1 MVEFIKSKKEM
12 SEEDIKAN
20 FITPAIVSKGWKN
33 GEHIAY
39 EEYFTDGR
47 IEVRGDKARRKEGK
61 KSDYSLYYQ
70 FGTRIAIVEAKD
82 NKHSVRAGLQ
92 QAIEY
97 GEILDVPFVYSSN
110 GDGFIEHDRITREE
124 RELELDEF
132 PTREELFSRMTKE
145 KGLTYEITEAI
156 STPYYTDA
164 FSMKTPRYYQ
174 QIAINRTIETVAR
187 GQKRVMFVMATGT
200 GKTFMAFQ
208 IIHRLR
214 KAGLAKRVLFLA
226 DGEILDVPF
235 VYSSNGDG
243 FIEHD
248 RITREERELELDEFP
263 TREELFSRMTKEKGL
278 TYEITE
284 AISTPY
290 YTDAFS
296 MKTPRYYQ
304 QIAINRTIETVARG
318 QKRVMFVMATGT
330 GKTFMAFQI
339 IHRLRKAGLAKRVLF
354 LADRNILVDQTMAED
369 FRPFEKVM
377 TKITPKLLTAPEKL
391 NSFEIYLGLY
401 QQLTG
406 EDGTETH
413 YQKFD
418 KDFFDLI
425 VIDEAHRGSAK
436 EDSNWRKVIDYFS
449 SATQIGMTA
458 TPKETKNASNTEYF
472 GEPIYTYSLKQGIED
487 GFLAPYRVMRVNLD
501 VDVDGYRPETGKVD
515 ANGQLIEDRYY
526 GRKDFDKTIVID
538 DRTQRV
544 AKFVSDYM
552 KQNNARFDKTIVFC
566 VDIDHAE
573 RMRAALVKEN
583 LDLVQEDYRYVMQ
596 VTGDNAEGK
605 AQLDN
610 FMDVN
615 SNFPAIVTTSKLLT
629 TGVNA
634 KTCRLIVLDSN
645 IQSMTEFK
653 QIIGRGTRL
662 YPQKGKE
669 FFTIIDFRNVTN
681 LFADPDFDG
690 EPVKVLET
698 GAKTVSGS
706 TPGFVGEEG
715 DPVEKYIV
723 TDKQVTI
730 LNSTVQ
736 VLDENGKLITES
748 LTDYTRKNIL
758 GSYATLNDFI
768 TVWHTA
774 DKKKLI
780 LDELYKKG
788 VYLDAIRES
797 EGISEQEIDDFDL
810 LLKLAYGQKEL
821 TKTERINKLKQSG
834 YLYKYSEE
842 ARAVL
847 EILLNKYMD
856 KGIGELESIET
867 LKLPEFQIYGGT
879 FKIINTYFGDKKR
892 YLQAIKELEQELF
905 TVA

>member
-226 DGEILDVPF
+226 D
-235 VYSSNGDG
+235 
-243 FIEHD
+243 
-248 RITREERELELDEFP
+248 
-263 TREELFSRMTKEKGL
+263 
-278 TYEITE
+278 
-284 AISTPY
+284 
-290 YTDAFS
+290 
-296 MKTPRYYQ
+296 
-304 QIAINRTIETVARG
+304 
-318 QKRVMFVMATGT
+318 
-330 GKTFMAFQI
+330 
-339 IHRLRKAGLAKRVLF
+339 
-354 LADRNILVDQTMAED
+354 RNILVDQTMAED

-436 EDSNWRKVIDYFS
+436 ENSNWRKIIDYFS

-515 ANGQLIEDRYY
+515 ANGQL
-526 GRKDFDKTIVID
+526 TIN
-538 DRTQRV
+538 RR
-544 AKFVSDYM
+544 
-552 KQNNARFDKTIVFC
+552 
-566 VDIDHAE
+566 
-573 RMRAALVKEN
+573 
-583 LDLVQEDYRYVMQ
+583 
-596 VTGDNAEGK
+596 
-605 AQLDN
+605 
-610 FMDVN
+610 
-615 SNFPAIVTTSKLLT
+615 
-629 TGVNA
+629 
-634 KTCRLIVLDSN
+634 
-645 IQSMTEFK
+645 
-653 QIIGRGTRL
+653 
-662 YPQKGKE
+662 
-669 FFTIIDFRNVTN
+669 
-681 LFADPDFDG
+681 
-690 EPVKVLET
+690 
-698 GAKTVSGS
+698 
-706 TPGFVGEEG
+706 
-715 DPVEKYIV
+715 
-723 TDKQVTI
+723 
-730 LNSTVQ
+730 
-736 VLDENGKLITES
+736 
-748 LTDYTRKNIL
+748 
-758 GSYATLNDFI
+758 
-768 TVWHTA
+768 
-774 DKKKLI
+774 
-780 LDELYKKG
+780 
-788 VYLDAIRES
+788 
-797 EGISEQEIDDFDL
+797 
-810 LLKLAYGQKEL
+810 
-821 TKTERINKLKQSG
+821 
-834 YLYKYSEE
+834 
-842 ARAVL
+842 
-847 EILLNKYMD
+847 
-856 KGIGELESIET
+856 
-867 LKLPEFQIYGGT
+867 
-879 FKIINTYFGDKKR
+879 
-892 YLQAIKELEQELF
+892 
-905 TVA
+905 

>member
-97 GEILDVPFVYSSN
+97 
-110 GDGFIEHDRITREE
+110 
-124 RELELDEF
+124 
-132 PTREELFSRMTKE
+132 
-145 KGLTYEITEAI
+145 
-156 STPYYTDA
+156 
-164 FSMKTPRYYQ
+164 
-174 QIAINRTIETVAR
+174 
-187 GQKRVMFVMATGT
+187 
-200 GKTFMAFQ
+200 
-208 IIHRLR
+208 
-214 KAGLAKRVLFLA
+214 
-226 DGEILDVPF
+226 GEILDVPF

-515 ANGQLIEDRYY
+515 TNGQLIEDRYY
-526 GRKDFDKTIVID
+526 CRKDFDKTIVID

-615 SNFPAIVTTSKLLT
+615 SNFPAFKNTFTS
-629 TGVNA
+629 
-634 KTCRLIVLDSN
+634 
-645 IQSMTEFK
+645 F
-653 QIIGRGTRL
+653 
-662 YPQKGKE
+662 Y
-669 FFTIIDFRNVTN
+669 
-681 LFADPDFDG
+681 
-690 EPVKVLET
+690 
-698 GAKTVSGS
+698 
-706 TPGFVGEEG
+706 
-715 DPVEKYIV
+715 YIL
-723 TDKQVTI
+723 Q
-730 LNSTVQ
+730 
-736 VLDENGKLITES
+736 
-748 LTDYTRKNIL
+748 Y
-758 GSYATLNDFI
+758 
-768 TVWHTA
+768 
-774 DKKKLI
+774 
-780 LDELYKKG
+780 
-788 VYLDAIRES
+788 
-797 EGISEQEIDDFDL
+797 
-810 LLKLAYGQKEL
+810 LLKQ
-821 TKTERINKLKQSG
+821 
-834 YLYKYSEE
+834 LYFE
-842 ARAVL
+842 
-847 EILLNKYMD
+847 LLNKCFY
-856 KGIGELESIET
+856 IILQRFTT
-867 LKLPEFQIYGGT
+867 LLP
-879 FKIINTYFGDKKR
+879 
-892 YLQAIKELEQELF
+892 LF
-905 TVA
+905 CPF

>member
-1 MVEFIKSKKEM
+1 M

-20 FITPAIVSKGWKN
+20 FITPAILSKGWKN
-33 GEHIAY
+33 GEHIFY
-39 EEYFTDGR
+39 EEPFTDGR
-47 IEVRGDKARRKEGK
+47 IEVRGDNAHRKERK
-61 KSDYSLYYQ
+61 RSDYALYYQ
-70 FGTRIAIVEAKD
+70 FGLQLAIVEAKD
-82 NKHSVRAGLQ
+82 NKHSVRSGLQ

-97 GEILDVPFVYSSN
+97 GEILDVPFVYASN
-110 GDGFIEHDRITREE
+110 GDAFIEHDRLTRKE
-124 RELELDEF
+124 REITLDEF
-132 PTREELFSRMTKE
+132 PTREELFERWKAEKE
-145 KGLTYEITEAI
+145 FGSELSKAIT
-156 STPYYTDA
+156 TPYYTDT
-164 FSMKTPRYYQ
+164 FSSKIPRYYQ
-174 QIAINRTIETVAR
+174 QIAINRTV
-187 GQKRVMFVMATGT
+187 
-200 GKTFMAFQ
+200 
-208 IIHRLR
+208 
-214 KAGLAKRVLFLA
+214 
-226 DGEILDVPF
+226 
-235 VYSSNGDG
+235 
-243 FIEHD
+243 
-248 RITREERELELDEFP
+248 
-263 TREELFSRMTKEKGL
+263 
-278 TYEITE
+278 E
-284 AISTPY
+284 A
-290 YTDAFS
+290 
-296 MKTPRYYQ
+296 
-304 QIAINRTIETVARG
+304 VARG

-369 FRPFEKVM
+369 FKPFEKVM
-377 TKITPKLLTAPEKL
+377 TKITAKLLNAPEKL

-406 EDGTETH
+406 EDGEETH
-413 YQKFD
+413 YRKFD

-458 TPKETKNASNTEYF
+458 TPKETKEISNMDYF
-472 GEPIYTYSLKQGIED
+472 GEPVYTYSLKQGIED

-501 VDVDGYRPETGKVD
+501 VDVDGYRPESGQVD
-515 ANGQLIEDRYY
+515 AKGQLIEDRYY

-538 DRTQRV
+538 ERTKMV

-573 RMRAALVKEN
+573 RMRAAFVNENTDLVK
-583 LDLVQEDYRYVMQ
+583 EDYRYVMQ

-605 AQLDN
+605 SQLDN

-615 SNFPAIVTTSKLLT
+615 SKFPAIVTTSKLLT

-662 YPQKGKE
+662 YPEKGKE

-690 EPVKVLET
+690 EPVEIYDPKGEASSRGKGT
-698 GAKTVSGS
+698 G
-706 TPGFVGEEG
+706 VGEHT
-715 DPVEKYIV
+715 EKYRV
-723 TDKQVTI
+723 TDKKVDI
-730 LNSTVQ
+730 LNSTIQ
-736 VLDENGKLITES
+736 VLDENGKLVTES
-748 LTDYTRKNIL
+748 LIDYTRKNIL
-758 GSYATLNDFI
+758 GSYATLTDFI
-768 TVWHTA
+768 MAWQAA
-774 DKKKLI
+774 DKKKVI
-780 LDELYKKG
+780 LEELYKKG
-788 VYLDAIRES
+788 VYLDTIRET
-797 EGISEQEIDDFDL
+797 EGISEKEIDDFDL
-810 LLKLAYGQKEL
+810 LLKLAYGQKSL
-821 TKTERINKLKQSG
+821 TKSERISKVKQSG

-847 EILLNKYMD
+847 EILLDKYMD
-856 KGIGELESIET
+856 KGIGELESLET
-867 LKLPEFQIYGGT
+867 LKLPDFQVFGGT
-879 FKIINTYFGDKKR
+879 FKIINTYFGNKKR
-892 YLQAIKELEQELF
+892 YLEAIRELEEELF

>member
-1 MVEFIKSKKEM
+1 MVTFIKDKKEM

-20 FITPAIVSKGWKN
+20 FITPAILSKGWKN
-33 GEHIAY
+33 GEHIFY

-61 KSDYSLYYQ
+61 KSDYALYYQ
-70 FGTRIAIVEAKD
+70 FGQRIAIVEAKD
-82 NKHSVRAGLQ
+82 NKHSVRSGLQ

-110 GDGFIEHDRITREE
+110 GDGFIEHDRITRQE
-124 RELELDEF
+124 RELSLDDF
-132 PTREELFSRMTKE
+132 PTRDELFERLKTE
-145 KGLTYEITEAI
+145 KDVTSEVSKVIT
-156 STPYYTDA
+156 TPYYTNA
-164 FSMKTPRYYQ
+164 FSSKTPRYYQ
-174 QIAINRTIETVAR
+174 QIAINRTIEV
-187 GQKRVMFVMATGT
+187 
-200 GKTFMAFQ
+200 
-208 IIHRLR
+208 
-214 KAGLAKRVLFLA
+214 
-226 DGEILDVPF
+226 
-235 VYSSNGDG
+235 
-243 FIEHD
+243 
-248 RITREERELELDEFP
+248 
-263 TREELFSRMTKEKGL
+263 
-278 TYEITE
+278 
-284 AISTPY
+284 
-290 YTDAFS
+290 
-296 MKTPRYYQ
+296 
-304 QIAINRTIETVARG
+304 VARG

-369 FRPFEKVM
+369 FKPFEKVM
-377 TKITPKLLTAPEKL
+377 TKITARLLNSPEKL

-406 EDGTETH
+406 EDSEETH

-436 EDSNWRKVIDYFS
+436 EDSNWRKVIEYFS

-458 TPKETKNASNTEYF
+458 TPKETKDISNMEYF

-501 VDVDGYRPETGKVD
+501 VDVEGYRPERDEVD
-515 ANGQLIEDRYY
+515 ARGQLIEDRYY
-526 GRKDFDKTIVID
+526 GRADFDKNIVID
-538 DRTQRV
+538 DRTRMV

-573 RMRAALVKEN
+573 RMRAAFVDEN
-583 LDLVQEDYRYVMQ
+583 LDLVKEDYRYVMQ
-596 VTGDNAEGK
+596 VTGDNQEGK

-615 SNFPAIVTTSKLLT
+615 SKFPTIVTTSKLLT

-669 FFTIIDFRNVTN
+669 FFTVIDFRNVTN

-690 EPVKVLET
+690 DPVKVLDD
-698 GAKTVSGS
+698 SGKSVPKNPFKFIGEIDES
-706 TPGFVGEEG
+706 T
-715 DPVEKYIV
+715 EKYRV
-723 TDKQVTI
+723 TDKKVDI
-730 LNSTVQ
+730 LNSTTQ
-736 VLDENGKLITES
+736 VLDENGKLVTES

-758 GSYATLNDFI
+758 GTYPTLTDFI
-768 TVWHTA
+768 TAWKAA
-774 DKKKLI
+774 DKKKVI
-780 LDELYKKG
+780 LEELYQKG
-788 VYLDAIRES
+788 VYLDVIREV

-810 LLKLAYGQKEL
+810 LLKLAYGQKSL
-821 TKTERINKLKQSG
+821 TKSERISKVKQSG

-847 EILLNKYMD
+847 EILLDKYMD

-867 LKLPEFQIYGGT
+867 LKLPEFQVYGDT
-879 FKIINTYFGDKKR
+879 FKIINTCFGNKKC
-892 YLQAIKELEQELF
+892 YLEAIKELEEELF
-905 TVA
+905 NVA

>member
-1 MVEFIKSKKEM
+1 MATFIKDKKSM

-20 FITPAIVSKGWKN
+20 FITPAILAKGWKN

-61 KSDYSLYYQ
+61 KSDYALYYQ
-70 FGTRIAIVEAKD
+70 FGQRIAIVEAKD
-82 NKHSVRAGLQ
+82 NKHSLRAGLQ

-110 GDGFIEHDRITREE
+110 GNGFIEHDRITRQE
-124 RELELDEF
+124 RELTLEEF
-132 PTREELFSRMTKE
+132 PTREELFERLISEKE
-145 KGLTYEITEAI
+145 ISSEVSKAI
-156 STPYYTDA
+156 SVPYYTDA
-164 FSMKTPRYYQ
+164 FSNKTPRYYQ
-174 QIAINRTIETVAR
+174 QIAINRTVEAVAR
-187 GQKRVMFVMATGT
+187 GENRVMFVMATGT
-200 GKTFMAFQ
+200 GKTFM
-208 IIHRLR
+208 
-214 KAGLAKRVLFLA
+214 
-226 DGEILDVPF
+226 
-235 VYSSNGDG
+235 
-243 FIEHD
+243 
-248 RITREERELELDEFP
+248 T
-263 TREELFSRMTKEKGL
+263 
-278 TYEITE
+278 
-284 AISTPY
+284 
-290 YTDAFS
+290 
-296 MKTPRYYQ
+296 
-304 QIAINRTIETVARG
+304 
-318 QKRVMFVMATGT
+318 
-330 GKTFMAFQI
+330 FQI

-369 FRPFEKVM
+369 FKPFEKVM
-377 TKITPKLLTAPEKL
+377 TKITAKLLNSPEKL

-406 EDGTETH
+406 EDGEETH

-425 VIDEAHRGSAK
+425 IIDEAHRGSAK
-436 EDSNWRKVIDYFS
+436 EDSNWRQVIDYFA

-458 TPKETKNASNTEYF
+458 TPKETKEVSNIDYF

-487 GFLAPYRVMRVNLD
+487 GFLAPYRVMRVNLNI
-501 VDVDGYRPETGKVD
+501 DVDGYRPENGKTD
-515 ANGQLIEDRYY
+515 AAGKLIEDRYY

-538 DRTQRV
+538 DRTQKV

-573 RMRAALVKEN
+573 RMRAAFVKEN
-583 LDLVQEDYRYVMQ
+583 PDLVQEDYRYVMQ

-615 SNFPAIVTTSKLLT
+615 SKFPAIVTTSKLLT

-690 EPVKVLET
+690 EPAYVFDPKGPT
-698 GAKTVSGS
+698 GGGGES
-706 TPGFVGEEG
+706 TGGGE
-715 DPVEKYIV
+715 PIEKYRV
-723 TDKQVTI
+723 TDKKVDV
-730 LNSTVQ
+730 LNSTIQ
-736 VLDENGKLITES
+736 VLDENGKLVTES

-758 GSYATLNDFI
+758 GAYATLTEFI
-768 TVWHTA
+768 TAWQAA
-774 DKKKLI
+774 DKKRVI
-780 LDELYKKG
+780 LEELYKKG
-788 VYLDAIRES
+788 VYLDAIREA

-821 TKTERINKLKQSG
+821 TKSQRISRVKSSG
-834 YLYKYSEE
+834 YLQKYSEE

-847 EILLNKYMD
+847 ETLLDKYMD

-879 FKIINTYFGDKKR
+879 FKIINTYFGNKQA
-892 YLQAIKELEQELF
+892 YLRAIKELEEELF

>member
-1 MVEFIKSKKEM
+1 MVELLKPKHKM

-20 FITPAIVSKGWKN
+20 FITPAILSKGWKN
-33 GEHIAY
+33 GEHIFY

-61 KSDYSLYYQ
+61 KSDYALYYQ
-70 FGTRIAIVEAKD
+70 FGQRIAIVEAKD

-110 GDGFIEHDRITREE
+110 GDGFIEHDRITRRE
-124 RELELDEF
+124 RELSLDDF
-132 PTREELFSRMTKE
+132 PTRDELFERFKAEKE
-145 KGLTYEITEAI
+145 FTSEVVKAITI
-156 STPYYTDA
+156 PYYTDA
-164 FSMKTPRYYQ
+164 FSSKTPRYYQ
-174 QIAINRTIETVAR
+174 QIAINRTVEAVA
-187 GQKRVMFVMATGT
+187 
-200 GKTFMAFQ
+200 
-208 IIHRLR
+208 H
-214 KAGLAKRVLFLA
+214 
-226 DGEILDVPF
+226 
-235 VYSSNGDG
+235 
-243 FIEHD
+243 
-248 RITREERELELDEFP
+248 
-263 TREELFSRMTKEKGL
+263 
-278 TYEITE
+278 
-284 AISTPY
+284 
-290 YTDAFS
+290 
-296 MKTPRYYQ
+296 
-304 QIAINRTIETVARG
+304 G

-369 FRPFEKVM
+369 FKPFEKMM
-377 TKITPKLLTAPEKL
+377 TKITARLLNAPEKL

-436 EDSNWRKVIDYFS
+436 EDSNWRKVIEYFS

-458 TPKETKNASNTEYF
+458 TPKETKEISNMEYF

-501 VDVDGYRPETGKVD
+501 VDVDGYRPESGKVD
-515 ANGQLIEDRYY
+515 AKGQLIEDRYY
-526 GRKDFDKTIVID
+526 GRKDFDKAIVID
-538 DRTQRV
+538 DRTKMV

-573 RMRAALVKEN
+573 RMREAFINENTDLVK
-583 LDLVQEDYRYVMQ
+583 EDYRYVMQ
-596 VTGDNAEGK
+596 VTGDNQEGK

-615 SNFPAIVTTSKLLT
+615 SKFPAIVTTSKLLT

-662 YPQKGKE
+662 YPEKGKE

-681 LFADPDFDG
+681 LFADLDFDG
-690 EPVKVLET
+690 EPVEIFDPK
-698 GAKTVSGS
+698 GGSGS
-706 TPGFVGEEG
+706 SGKGTGGG
-715 DPVEKYIV
+715 DEPTEKYHV
-723 TDKQVTI
+723 TDKKVDI
-730 LNSTVQ
+730 LNSTIQ
-736 VLDENGKLITES
+736 VLDENGKLVTES
-748 LTDYTRKNIL
+748 LIDYTRKNII
-758 GSYATLNDFI
+758 GTYATLTDFI
-768 TVWHTA
+768 TAWQAA
-774 DKKKLI
+774 DKKKVI
-780 LDELYKKG
+780 LEELYKKG
-788 VYLDAIRES
+788 VYLDAIREA

-810 LLKLAYGQKEL
+810 LLKLAYGQKSL
-821 TKTERINKLKQSG
+821 TKSERISKVKQG
-834 YLYKYSEE
+834 RYLYKYSEE

-847 EILLNKYMD
+847 EILLDKYMD

-867 LKLPEFQIYGGT
+867 LKLPEFQVYGGT

-892 YLQAIKELEQELF
+892 YLEAIKELEEELF

>member
-226 DGEILDVPF
+226 D
-235 VYSSNGDG
+235 
-243 FIEHD
+243 
-248 RITREERELELDEFP
+248 
-263 TREELFSRMTKEKGL
+263 
-278 TYEITE
+278 
-284 AISTPY
+284 
-290 YTDAFS
+290 
-296 MKTPRYYQ
+296 
-304 QIAINRTIETVARG
+304 
-318 QKRVMFVMATGT
+318 
-330 GKTFMAFQI
+330 
-339 IHRLRKAGLAKRVLF
+339 
-354 LADRNILVDQTMAED
+354 RNILVDQTMAED

-436 EDSNWRKVIDYFS
+436 ENSNWRKVIDYFS

-605 AQLDN
+605 VQLDN

-690 EPVKVLET
+690 DPVKVLET

-706 TPGFVGEEG
+706 TPGFVDEEG

>member
-1 MVEFIKSKKEM
+1 
-12 SEEDIKAN
+12 
-20 FITPAIVSKGWKN
+20 
-33 GEHIAY
+33 
-39 EEYFTDGR
+39 
-47 IEVRGDKARRKEGK
+47 
-61 KSDYSLYYQ
+61 
-70 FGTRIAIVEAKD
+70 
-82 NKHSVRAGLQ
+82 
-92 QAIEY
+92 
-97 GEILDVPFVYSSN
+97 
-110 GDGFIEHDRITREE
+110 
-124 RELELDEF
+124 
-132 PTREELFSRMTKE
+132 
-145 KGLTYEITEAI
+145 
-156 STPYYTDA
+156 
-164 FSMKTPRYYQ
+164 MKR
-174 QIAINRTIETVAR
+174 
-187 GQKRVMFVMATGT
+187 
-200 GKTFMAFQ
+200 
-208 IIHRLR
+208 
-214 KAGLAKRVLFLA
+214 
-226 DGEILDVPF
+226 
-235 VYSSNGDG
+235 
-243 FIEHD
+243 
-248 RITREERELELDEFP
+248 
-263 TREELFSRMTKEKGL
+263 
-278 TYEITE
+278 
-284 AISTPY
+284 
-290 YTDAFS
+290 
-296 MKTPRYYQ
+296 
-304 QIAINRTIETVARG
+304 
-318 QKRVMFVMATGT
+318 
-330 GKTFMAFQI
+330 
-339 IHRLRKAGLAKRVLF
+339 
-354 LADRNILVDQTMAED
+354 
-369 FRPFEKVM
+369 
-377 TKITPKLLTAPEKL
+377 
-391 NSFEIYLGLY
+391 
-401 QQLTG
+401 
-406 EDGTETH
+406 
-413 YQKFD
+413 
-418 KDFFDLI
+418 
-425 VIDEAHRGSAK
+425 
-436 EDSNWRKVIDYFS
+436 
-449 SATQIGMTA
+449 
-458 TPKETKNASNTEYF
+458 
-472 GEPIYTYSLKQGIED
+472 
-487 GFLAPYRVMRVNLD
+487 
-501 VDVDGYRPETGKVD
+501 
-515 ANGQLIEDRYY
+515 
-526 GRKDFDKTIVID
+526 
-538 DRTQRV
+538 
-544 AKFVSDYM
+544 
-552 KQNNARFDKTIVFC
+552 NNARFDKTIVFC

-698 GAKTVSGS
+698 GAKTNNGA
-706 TPGFVGEEG
+706 TPGFVDEGG
-715 DPVEKYIV
+715 DPVEKYV
-723 TDKQVTI
+723 VADKQVTI

-736 VLDENGKLITES
+736 VLDENGKLVTEN

-768 TVWHTA
+768 TAWHTA
-774 DKKKLI
+774 DKKKII

-821 TKTERINKLKQSG
+821 TKTERINKLKRSG

-847 EILLNKYMD
+847 EILLDKYMD

-867 LKLPEFQIYGGT
+867 LKLPEFQLYGGT

>member
-226 DGEILDVPF
+226 D
-235 VYSSNGDG
+235 
-243 FIEHD
+243 
-248 RITREERELELDEFP
+248 
-263 TREELFSRMTKEKGL
+263 
-278 TYEITE
+278 
-284 AISTPY
+284 
-290 YTDAFS
+290 
-296 MKTPRYYQ
+296 
-304 QIAINRTIETVARG
+304 
-318 QKRVMFVMATGT
+318 
-330 GKTFMAFQI
+330 
-339 IHRLRKAGLAKRVLF
+339 
-354 LADRNILVDQTMAED
+354 RNILVDQTMAED

-436 EDSNWRKVIDYFS
+436 ENSNWRKVIDYFS

-501 VDVDGYRPETGKVD
+501 VDVKHYGKFADGSTQEIDVPYDIPDTWEWVRIKSIYWNFGQNKPEKSFRYIDTSSIDRKKNIINYKNLQYLSPEQAPSRARKLVSQNSVLFSTVRPYLKNIAVVRELKEY
-515 ANGQLIEDRYY
+515 LIASTA
-526 GRKDFDKTIVID
+526 F
-538 DRTQRV
+538 
-544 AKFVSDYM
+544 
-552 KQNNARFDKTIVFC
+552 
-566 VDIDHAE
+566 
-573 RMRAALVKEN
+573 
-583 LDLVQEDYRYVMQ
+583 
-596 VTGDNAEGK
+596 
-605 AQLDN
+605 
-610 FMDVN
+610 
-615 SNFPAIVTTSKLLT
+615 
-629 TGVNA
+629 
-634 KTCRLIVLDSN
+634 IVLDTLLNETYLKYYLLSDN
-645 IQSMTEFK
+645 FINRVNNKST
-653 QIIGRGTRL
+653 GTSYPAINDYNFNLLLIALPPLSEQQRIVEAIESALEKVDEYAESYNRL
-662 YPQKGKE
+662 EQLDKE
-669 FFTIIDFRNVTN
+669 FPDKLKKSILQYAMQGKLVEQDPNDESVEVLLEKIRAEKQK
-681 LFADPDFDG
+681 LF
-690 EPVKVLET
+690 
-698 GAKTVSGS
+698 
-706 TPGFVGEEG
+706 EEG
-715 DPVEKYIV
+715 KI
-723 TDKQVTI
+723 
-730 LNSTVQ
+730 
-736 VLDENGKLITES
+736 
-748 LTDYTRKNIL
+748 
-758 GSYATLNDFI
+758 
-768 TVWHTA
+768 
-774 DKKKLI
+774 KKKD
-780 LDELYKKG
+780 LD
-788 VYLDAIRES
+788 
-797 EGISEQEIDDFDL
+797 ISIVSQ
-810 LLKLAYGQKEL
+810 
-821 TKTERINKLKQSG
+821 
-834 YLYKYSEE
+834 
-842 ARAVL
+842 
-847 EILLNKYMD
+847 
-856 KGIGELESIET
+856 
-867 LKLPEFQIYGGT
+867 
-879 FKIINTYFGDKKR
+879 
-892 YLQAIKELEQELF
+892 
-905 TVA
+905 

>member
-226 DGEILDVPF
+226 D
-235 VYSSNGDG
+235 
-243 FIEHD
+243 
-248 RITREERELELDEFP
+248 
-263 TREELFSRMTKEKGL
+263 
-278 TYEITE
+278 
-284 AISTPY
+284 
-290 YTDAFS
+290 
-296 MKTPRYYQ
+296 
-304 QIAINRTIETVARG
+304 
-318 QKRVMFVMATGT
+318 
-330 GKTFMAFQI
+330 
-339 IHRLRKAGLAKRVLF
+339 
-354 LADRNILVDQTMAED
+354 RNILVDQTMAED
-369 FRPFEKVM
+369 FKPFEKVM

-436 EDSNWRKVIDYFS
+436 ENSNWRKIIDYFS

-526 GRKDFDKTIVID
+526 SRKDFDKTIVID

-552 KQNNARFDKTIVFC
+552 KQNNARFDKTIV
-566 VDIDHAE
+566 
-573 RMRAALVKEN
+573 
-583 LDLVQEDYRYVMQ
+583 
-596 VTGDNAEGK
+596 
-605 AQLDN
+605 
-610 FMDVN
+610 
-615 SNFPAIVTTSKLLT
+615 S
-629 TGVNA
+629 
-634 KTCRLIVLDSN
+634 
-645 IQSMTEFK
+645 
-653 QIIGRGTRL
+653 QI
-662 YPQKGKE
+662 
-669 FFTIIDFRNVTN
+669 
-681 LFADPDFDG
+681 
-690 EPVKVLET
+690 
-698 GAKTVSGS
+698 SS
-706 TPGFVGEEG
+706 
-715 DPVEKYIV
+715 
-723 TDKQVTI
+723 
-730 LNSTVQ
+730 
-736 VLDENGKLITES
+736 
-748 LTDYTRKNIL
+748 
-758 GSYATLNDFI
+758 
-768 TVWHTA
+768 
-774 DKKKLI
+774 
-780 LDELYKKG
+780 
-788 VYLDAIRES
+788 
-797 EGISEQEIDDFDL
+797 
-810 LLKLAYGQKEL
+810 
-821 TKTERINKLKQSG
+821 
-834 YLYKYSEE
+834 
-842 ARAVL
+842 
-847 EILLNKYMD
+847 
-856 KGIGELESIET
+856 
-867 LKLPEFQIYGGT
+867 
-879 FKIINTYFGDKKR
+879 
-892 YLQAIKELEQELF
+892 
-905 TVA
+905 

>member
-1 MVEFIKSKKEM
+1 M
-12 SEEDIKAN
+12 
-20 FITPAIVSKGWKN
+20 
-33 GEHIAY
+33 
-39 EEYFTDGR
+39 
-47 IEVRGDKARRKEGK
+47 
-61 KSDYSLYYQ
+61 
-70 FGTRIAIVEAKD
+70 VEAKD

-97 GEILDVPFVYSSN
+97 
-110 GDGFIEHDRITREE
+110 
-124 RELELDEF
+124 
-132 PTREELFSRMTKE
+132 
-145 KGLTYEITEAI
+145 
-156 STPYYTDA
+156 
-164 FSMKTPRYYQ
+164 
-174 QIAINRTIETVAR
+174 
-187 GQKRVMFVMATGT
+187 
-200 GKTFMAFQ
+200 
-208 IIHRLR
+208 
-214 KAGLAKRVLFLA
+214 
-226 DGEILDVPF
+226 GEILDVPF

-690 EPVKVLET
+690 DPVKVLET

-706 TPGFVGEEG
+706 TPGFVDEFNLHTIIRLPHSVFAPYTGIHTNILFFDKTKKTEETWFYRLDMPDG
-715 DPVEKYIV
+715 YKNFSKTKPMKSEHFNPVRDWWENREEILEGKFYKSKSF
-723 TDKQVTI
+723 TPSELAELNYNLDQCGFPKEEEEI
-730 LNSTVQ
+730 LNPF
-736 VLDENGKLITES
+736 ELIQNYQAE
-748 LTDYTRKNIL
+748 R
-758 GSYATLNDFI
+758 ATLNHKIDN
-768 TVWHTA
+768 VLA
-774 DKKKLI
+774 DI
-780 LDELYKKG
+780 L
-788 VYLDAIRES
+788 
-797 EGISEQEIDDFDL
+797 QL
-810 LLKLAYGQKEL
+810 LE
-821 TKTERINKLKQSG
+821 
-834 YLYKYSEE
+834 
-842 ARAVL
+842 
-847 EILLNKYMD
+847 D
-856 KGIGELESIET
+856 K
-867 LKLPEFQIYGGT
+867 
-879 FKIINTYFGDKKR
+879 
-892 YLQAIKELEQELF
+892 
-905 TVA
+905 

>member
-226 DGEILDVPF
+226 D
-235 VYSSNGDG
+235 
-243 FIEHD
+243 
-248 RITREERELELDEFP
+248 
-263 TREELFSRMTKEKGL
+263 
-278 TYEITE
+278 
-284 AISTPY
+284 
-290 YTDAFS
+290 
-296 MKTPRYYQ
+296 
-304 QIAINRTIETVARG
+304 
-318 QKRVMFVMATGT
+318 
-330 GKTFMAFQI
+330 
-339 IHRLRKAGLAKRVLF
+339 
-354 LADRNILVDQTMAED
+354 RNILVDQTMAED
-369 FRPFEKVM
+369 FKPFEKVM

-406 EDGTETH
+406 
-413 YQKFD
+413 
-418 KDFFDLI
+418 
-425 VIDEAHRGSAK
+425 
-436 EDSNWRKVIDYFS
+436 
-449 SATQIGMTA
+449 
-458 TPKETKNASNTEYF
+458 
-472 GEPIYTYSLKQGIED
+472 
-487 GFLAPYRVMRVNLD
+487 
-501 VDVDGYRPETGKVD
+501 
-515 ANGQLIEDRYY
+515 
-526 GRKDFDKTIVID
+526 
-538 DRTQRV
+538 
-544 AKFVSDYM
+544 
-552 KQNNARFDKTIVFC
+552 
-566 VDIDHAE
+566 
-573 RMRAALVKEN
+573 
-583 LDLVQEDYRYVMQ
+583 
-596 VTGDNAEGK
+596 DNAEGK

-615 SNFPAIVTTSKLLT
+615 SNFPAMVTTSKLLT

-706 TPGFVGEEG
+706 TPGFVDEEG

>member
-132 PTREELFSRMTKE
+132 PTREELFSRMT
-145 KGLTYEITEAI
+145 
-156 STPYYTDA
+156 
-164 FSMKTPRYYQ
+164 
-174 QIAINRTIETVAR
+174 
-187 GQKRVMFVMATGT
+187 
-200 GKTFMAFQ
+200 
-208 IIHRLR
+208 
-214 KAGLAKRVLFLA
+214 
-226 DGEILDVPF
+226 
-235 VYSSNGDG
+235 
-243 FIEHD
+243 
-248 RITREERELELDEFP
+248 
-263 TREELFSRMTKEKGL
+263 
-278 TYEITE
+278 
-284 AISTPY
+284 
-290 YTDAFS
+290 
-296 MKTPRYYQ
+296 
-304 QIAINRTIETVARG
+304 
-318 QKRVMFVMATGT
+318 
-330 GKTFMAFQI
+330 
-339 IHRLRKAGLAKRVLF
+339 
-354 LADRNILVDQTMAED
+354 
-369 FRPFEKVM
+369 
-377 TKITPKLLTAPEKL
+377 
-391 NSFEIYLGLY
+391 
-401 QQLTG
+401 
-406 EDGTETH
+406 
-413 YQKFD
+413 
-418 KDFFDLI
+418 
-425 VIDEAHRGSAK
+425 
-436 EDSNWRKVIDYFS
+436 
-449 SATQIGMTA
+449 
-458 TPKETKNASNTEYF
+458 
-472 GEPIYTYSLKQGIED
+472 
-487 GFLAPYRVMRVNLD
+487 
-501 VDVDGYRPETGKVD
+501 
-515 ANGQLIEDRYY
+515 
-526 GRKDFDKTIVID
+526 
-538 DRTQRV
+538 
-544 AKFVSDYM
+544 
-552 KQNNARFDKTIVFC
+552 

-690 EPVKVLET
+690 DPVKVLET

-706 TPGFVGEEG
+706 TPGFVDEEG

-797 EGISEQEIDDFDL
+797 EGISEQKIDDFDL

>member
-1 MVEFIKSKKEM
+1 MVDLLKPKHKM

-20 FITPAIVSKGWKN
+20 FITPAILSKGWKN

-61 KSDYSLYYQ
+61 KSDYALYYQ
-70 FGTRIAIVEAKD
+70 FGQRIAIIEAKD

-97 GEILDVPFVYSSN
+97 GEILDVPFVYASN
-110 GDGFIEHDRITREE
+110 GDGFIEHDRITRQE
-124 RELELDEF
+124 REIALDDF
-132 PTREELFSRMTKE
+132 PTREELFERLKAE
-145 KGLTYEITEAI
+145 KGLTSEIVEAI
-156 STPYYTDA
+156 TIPYYTDA
-164 FSMKTPRYYQ
+164 FSSKTPRYYQ
-174 QIAINRTIETVAR
+174 QIAINRTV
-187 GQKRVMFVMATGT
+187 
-200 GKTFMAFQ
+200 
-208 IIHRLR
+208 
-214 KAGLAKRVLFLA
+214 
-226 DGEILDVPF
+226 
-235 VYSSNGDG
+235 
-243 FIEHD
+243 
-248 RITREERELELDEFP
+248 
-263 TREELFSRMTKEKGL
+263 
-278 TYEITE
+278 E
-284 AISTPY
+284 A
-290 YTDAFS
+290 
-296 MKTPRYYQ
+296 
-304 QIAINRTIETVARG
+304 VARG

-369 FRPFEKVM
+369 FKPFEKVM
-377 TKITPKLLTAPEKL
+377 TKITEKLLNAPEKL

-406 EDGTETH
+406 EAGEETH

-458 TPKETKNASNTEYF
+458 TPKETKEISNMDYF
-472 GEPIYTYSLKQGIED
+472 GEPVYTYSLKQGIED

-501 VDVDGYRPETGKVD
+501 IDVDGYRPENGQVD
-515 ANGQLIEDRYY
+515 TKGQLIEDRYY

-538 DRTQRV
+538 DRTQMV

-573 RMRAALVKEN
+573 RMRAAFVKEN
-583 LDLVQEDYRYVMQ
+583 PDLVQEDYRYVMQ

-615 SNFPAIVTTSKLLT
+615 SKFPAVVTTSKLLT

-662 YPQKGKE
+662 YPDKGKE

-690 EPVKVLET
+690 DPVKVL
-698 GAKTVSGS
+698 V
-706 TPGFVGEEG
+706 VGGQTDLKSPPKFTTEVNE
-715 DPVEKYIV
+715 PTEKYRV
-723 TDKQVTI
+723 TDKKVTI

-736 VLDENGKLITES
+736 VLDENGKLVTES
-748 LTDYTRKNIL
+748 LTDYTRKNVL
-758 GSYATLNDFI
+758 GAYATLTDFI
-768 TVWHTA
+768 TAWQAA
-774 DKKKLI
+774 DKKKVI
-780 LDELYKKG
+780 LEELYQKG
-788 VYLDAIRES
+788 VYFDAIREA

-810 LLKLAYGQKEL
+810 LLKLAYGQKSL
-821 TKTERINKLKQSG
+821 TKTERISQVKQSG

-847 EILLNKYMD
+847 EILLDKYMD
-856 KGIGELESIET
+856 KGIGELESLET
-867 LKLPEFQIYGGT
+867 LKLPEFQVFGGT
-879 FKIINTYFGDKKR
+879 FKIINTHFGDKKR
-892 YLQAIKELEQELF
+892 YLEAIKELEERLF